1 MFSNA
6 VSPYHGK
13 QLVDTFDLRTHT
25 LETMVQAYSQLD
37 AVTQCPESKVLL
49 NDPFS
54 TQFERDDH

>member
-6 VSPYHGK
+6 GNPYHGK
-13 QLVDTFDLRTHT
+13 PRVNAFVLRTHT